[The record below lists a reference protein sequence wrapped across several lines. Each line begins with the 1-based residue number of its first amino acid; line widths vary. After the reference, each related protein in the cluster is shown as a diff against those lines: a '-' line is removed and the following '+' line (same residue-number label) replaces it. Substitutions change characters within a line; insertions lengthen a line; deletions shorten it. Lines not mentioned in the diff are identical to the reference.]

1 MARGRKKRQKNT
13 AIIPVDAN
21 PTQQITQSLDIDA
34 ECESETKRMKF
45 AENNGGGAGGSS
57 SVVKKKR
64 GRKSKKEKE
73 NMEKMLESNFL
84 EKRDAQND
92 NHGENA
98 EVGGSSSVS
107 EGVKKKRG
115 RKSKKEKE
123 DMDKMLE
130 SKFLEKRDAQNE
142 NHGENGV
149 VGVSSSVS
157 EGVKK
162 KRGRKSKKEKE
173 DMEKMSE
180 SNFLEKRDAQNENLG
195 ENGEVGGSFSVSEG
209 VKKKRGRKSKKEKE
223 DMERKML
230 EEKDAQNENH
240 GENGEVGGSS
250 SVSEGV
256 KKKRGRKSKKEKE
269 DMERKMLEEKD
280 AQNENHGKHV
290 EVGGSSS
297 LSEGV
302 KNKRGR
308 KSKKEKQDMENKM
321 IEEKDAQY
329 QNLGESGGVGGSSSV
344 QEVAAKKHGRKSK
357 EEKEDMK
364 RKEMLEDNLL
374 EEKDVQDKNHGE
386 NGGVPDTRHGRK
398 RKTLKEDD
406 GELPADSPG
415 SGIQKHYSLRA
426 PKVNTEAVM
435 PNISKK
441 DPKCLKEES
450 LMCHQCQRNDKGR
463 VVRCTSCK
471 RKRFCVHCI
480 ENWYPHLKEDYI
492 AEACPVCRGNCNCK
506 ACLRSNE
513 LIKKMKKKAKTNEDE
528 KVELSMHLLQ
538 VLLPYLRLLDE
549 EQMIEYKTEAKI
561 QGLSVS
567 ELNIVQANFD
577 EDERVY
583 CDNCKT
589 SIFDYHRSCTKCSF
603 DLCLI
608 CCRELRS
615 GELVGG
621 ADPILVEF
629 VCQGRH
635 YLHDEKESKSV
646 KRNEPNAVA
655 PVVREWSRSGWH
667 AESNGSIPCPKVN
680 DECNHGFL
688 ELRSILGQHFITNLV
703 HKANKLAQAYK
714 LQDVVKIPDN
724 FCSCLRLD
732 RNTDARYNNMRK
744 AASRADSGDNYLYCP
759 RVVDLQDED
768 LRHFQW
774 HWEKGEPVIVSNV
787 LAKTS
792 GLSWEPLVMWRA
804 FRQMTKTKHEQHLD
818 VKAIDCLD
826 WCEGEINIHQFFTGY
841 TEGREDWLRWPQILK
856 LKDWPPSNLFEE
868 RLPRHCAEFISSLPF
883 KEYTDPLKGSLNLA
897 VKLPMGCL
905 KPDMGPKTYIAYG
918 FHQELGRGDSV
929 TKLHCDMS
937 DAVNVLTHIAEVKLK
952 PDHLIVIEELKQ
964 KHFEQDKRELLGDD
978 QNRETSVDMLNN
990 TSSTNALDK
999 QNSVQIMEHKGGLC
1013 DGKEVYQFHQPSG
1026 GNAVAIAN
1034 EDGLSCGSKLKEV
1047 DKVKLKQESDML
1059 SAGDGSEGALWDI
1072 FRRQDVPKLQEY
1084 LRKHFREFRH
1094 IHCCPLKQ
1102 VIHPI
1107 HDQTFYL
1114 TVEHK
1119 RKLKEEYGI
1128 EPWTFIQK
1136 VGDAVFV
1143 PAGCPHQ
1150 VRNLKSCIKVALDFV
1165 SPENVGECFRL
1176 TEEFRTLP
1184 ISHASSEDKLEVK
1197 KMTIYAM
1204 QDVIGK
1210 LEEARSGK
1218 TKVPE

>member
-1 MARGRKKRQKNT
+1 MAPGRKKRQGNT
-13 AIIPVDAN
+13 SIIPVDAN
-21 PTQQITQSLDIDA
+21 PTQQKAQSLDIDA

-45 AENNGGGAGGSS
+45 AEEDGDGAGGSS

-64 GRKSKKEKE
+64 GRKSKKEKQDT
-73 NMEKMLESNFL
+73 EKMLESNL
-84 EKRDAQND
+84 SEKKDTQGEY
-92 NHGENA
+92 HGENCG
-98 EVGGSSSVS
+98 VGGSSSVQ
-107 EGVKKKRG
+107 
-115 RKSKKEKE
+115 
-123 DMDKMLE
+123 E
-130 SKFLEKRDAQNE
+130 SA
-142 NHGENGV
+142 
-149 VGVSSSVS
+149 
-157 EGVKK
+157 KK

-173 DMEKMSE
+173 DMEKKKMAE
-180 SNFLEKRDAQNENLG
+180 EKDAQNENHG
-195 ENGEVGGSFSVSEG
+195 ENGGVGGSSCVVDGVPKKRGRKSKKEKEDMEKKMLEEKDAQNENHGENGGVGGSSSVVEA
-209 VKKKRGRKSKKEKE
+209 VVKKRGRKSKKEKE
-223 DMERKML
+223 DMERKIL

-240 GENGEVGGSS
+240 GENGGVGGSS
-250 SVSEGV
+250 SVVDGV
-256 KKKRGRKSKKEKE
+256 PKKRGRKSKKEKE
-269 DMERKMLEEKD
+269 DMEKKMLE
-280 AQNENHGKHV
+280 G
-290 EVGGSSS
+290 
-297 LSEGV
+297 
-302 KNKRGR
+302 
-308 KSKKEKQDMENKM
+308 
-321 IEEKDAQY
+321 
-329 QNLGESGGVGGSSSV
+329 
-344 QEVAAKKHGRKSK
+344 
-357 EEKEDMK
+357 
-364 RKEMLEDNLL
+364 NLL
-374 EEKDVQDKNHGE
+374 EKKDVQDVNHAE
-386 NGGVPDTRHGRK
+386 NGGVPDMRRGSK
-398 RKTLKEDD
+398 RKMLKEDD
-406 GELPADSPG
+406 GEFEMPVDSSG
-415 SGIQKHYSLRA
+415 SSIQKQYSLRA
-426 PKVNTEAVM
+426 PRVNIEEAM
-435 PNISKK
+435 PKINKR
-441 DPKCLKEES
+441 DPKQWIEEES

-463 VVRCTSCK
+463 VVRCTRCK

-506 ACLRSNE
+506 ACLRSNQ
-513 LIKKMKKKAKTNEDE
+513 LIKKMKKKEETNENE
-528 KVELSMHLLQ
+528 KIELSMHLLQ

-549 EQMIEYKTEAKI
+549 EQMIENETEAKI
-561 QGLSVS
+561 RGLSVS
-567 ELNIVQANFD
+567 ELNVAQANFD
-577 EDERVY
+577 KDERVY

-608 CCRELRS
+608 CCRELRT
-615 GELVGG
+615 GQLVGG
-621 ADPILVEF
+621 ADPIMLEF
-629 VCQGRH
+629 VCQGRD
-635 YLHDEKESKSV
+635 YLHGEENISV
-646 KRNEPNAVA
+646 KQNEPNAVEQNEPNAVA
-655 PVVREWSRSGWH
+655 ETVVREWSRSGWH

-688 ELRSILGQHFITNLV
+688 ELRSILGQHFITDLV
-703 HKANKLAQAYK
+703 HKANELAQAYK
-714 LQDVVKIPDN
+714 LQDVVKTPDN

-732 RNTDARYNNMRK
+732 RNTDVRYNNMRK
-744 AASRADSGDNYLYCP
+744 VASRADSRDNYLYCP
-759 RVVDLQDED
+759 RAVDLQDED

-841 TEGREDWLRWPQILK
+841 TKVREDWHSWPQILK

-897 VKLPMGCL
+897 VKLPTDCL

-937 DAVNVLTHIAEVKLK
+937 DAVNVLTHIAEVKLEPK
-952 PDHLIVIEELKQ
+952 HLIAIEKLKQ

-990 TSSTNALDK
+990 LSSTINALDK
-999 QNSVQIMEHKGGLC
+999 QNSVQVMEHKGKLY
-1013 DGKEVYQFHQPSG
+1013 DRKEVDQFHQPSG
-1026 GNAVAIAN
+1026 GNEIAIAN
-1034 EDGLSCGSKLKEV
+1034 EDGLSCESELKEV
-1047 DKVKLKQESDML
+1047 DKVKIKQESDML
-1059 SAGDGSEGALWDI
+1059 SGGDGSEGALWDI

-1084 LRKHFREFRH
+1084 QRKHFREFRH
-1094 IHCCPLKQ
+1094 LHCCPLKQ

-1184 ISHASSEDKLEVK
+1184 INHMSCEDKLEDQGTG
-1197 KMTIYAM
+1197 KM
-1204 QDVIGK
+1204 IGLVREQNGLYL
-1210 LEEARSGK
+1210 LEEARGICS
-1218 TKVPE
+1218 TKIQLPLSLMSESLPSHNKDIWLCHYHLGHPSFNTLKIVS